1 MSGMEHT
8 HRTIRARRTAAL
20 VAAAAAAALALPGAA
35 SAAVTGTVTGDT
47 ASLTGDAAA
56 DNIVISTSGANL
68 RHNAVR
74 VQQRHRLRL
83 GAGRRSDADPRTG
96 R

>member
-35 SAAVTGTVTGDT
+35 SAAVTAT
-47 ASLTGDAAA
+47 ARRHRTLTGD
-56 DNIVISTSGANL
+56 GANDTITIAKDGGL
-68 RHNAVR
+68 LPHNTLAGLETATDFDSAAG
-74 VQQRHRLRL
+74 VQTLPDR
-83 GAGRRSDADPRTG
+83 PR
-96 R
+96 